1 MRLFIAVDIP
11 TEVRDSIEN
20 IKLDFKPLRGLRF
33 VEKDNIH
40 ITLKFL
46 GEVEEEIIPDMI
58 SSLAAVKFK
67 PFKLSISK
75 MGVFP
80 NENNMRVLW
89 VDAEPAEPLSE
100 LKKRIDAAL
109 PGARDDH
116 PFKNHI
122 TIARIT
128 TDQPEDMRMIN
139 SLVANKSVEKKEFTV
154 RKFTLYSSKLTPEG
168 PVYEVLKV
176 FS

>member
-1 MRLFIAVDIP
+1 MRLFIAVELPEEIKN
-11 TEVRDSIEN
+11 SIELV
-20 IKLDFKPLRGLRF
+20 KESFKPVKGLRF
-33 VEKDNIH
+33 VSKDNIH

-46 GEVEEEIIPDMI
+46 GEINDEKVPDII
-58 SSLAAVKFK
+58 SALADVHVK
-67 PFKLSISK
+67 PFKLLISK
-75 MGVFP
+75 LGVFP

-109 PGARDDH
+109 PGSRDDH

-128 TDQPEDMRMIN
+128 TGMPEDMRMIN
-139 SLVANKSVEKKEFTV
+139 ELVMNKNVEKKEFIV
-154 RKFTLYSSKLTPEG
+154 RKFILFKSTLTPDG
-168 PVYEVLKV
+168 PIYSVVKQ

>member
-1 MRLFIAVDIP
+1 MRIFIAVDIP
-11 TEVRDSIEN
+11 TEVRDSIEK

-46 GEVEEEIIPDMI
+46 GEVEEEVIPDMI
-58 SSLAAVKFK
+58 SALESIKVK

-128 TDQPEDMRMIN
+128 TDEPDAMRKIN
-139 SLVANKSVEKKEFTV
+139 ELVTNKSVEKKEFVV
-154 RKFTLYSSKLTPEG
+154 RKFMLYSSKLTPEG
-168 PVYEVLKV
+168 PEYEVIKV

>member
-1 MRLFIAVDIP
+1 MRIFVAIDIP
-11 TEVRDSIEN
+11 EEARESIEE
-20 IKLDFKPLRGLRF
+20 IKSDFKPLRGLRF

-46 GEVEEEIIPDMI
+46 GEVDEEIIPDMI
-58 SSLAAVKFK
+58 SALEHVKVK

-100 LKKRIDAAL
+100 LKRRIDVAL

-128 TDQPEDMRMIN
+128 TTEPEAMRKIN
-139 SLVANKSVEKKEFTV
+139 ELVMKKSVEKKEFTV
-154 RKFTLYSSKLTPEG
+154 RKFMLYSSKLTPEG
-168 PVYEVLKV
+168 PVYEVLSV
-176 FS
+176 FN

>member
-11 TEVRDSIEN
+11 AEVRDSIEN
-20 IKLDFKPLRGLRF
+20 IKPDFRLLKGLRF

-46 GEVEEEIIPDMI
+46 GEVEEELIPDMI
-58 SSLAAVKFK
+58 LALESVKFK

-75 MGVFP
+75 LGVFP

-89 VDAEPAEPLSE
+89 VDAEPIGPLSE
-100 LKKRIDAAL
+100 LKKKIDAAL
-109 PGARDDH
+109 PGARDNH
-116 PFKNHI
+116 LFKNHI

-128 TDQPEDMRMIN
+128 TGAPEDMKKIN
-139 SLVANKSVEKKEFTV
+139 ELVMNKEIEKKEFFV
-154 RKFTLYSSKLTPEG
+154 RKFILYSSTLTPEG

>member
-1 MRLFIAVDIP
+1 MRIFIAIDMPV
-11 TEVRDSIEN
+11 EVRESIES
-20 IKLDFKPLRGLRF
+20 IKSDFRLLRGLRF

-46 GEVEEEIIPDMI
+46 GEIEEERVPDFI
-58 SSLAAVKFK
+58 SALETVRVK

-75 MGVFP
+75 LGVFP

-100 LKKRIDAAL
+100 LKKKIDLAL
-109 PGARDDH
+109 PGSKDDH

-128 TDQPEDMRMIN
+128 TTEPEAMRKIN
-139 SLVANKSVEKKEFTV
+139 ELVANKSIEKKEFTV
-154 RKFTLYSSKLTPEG
+154 RKFILYSSKLTPEW
-168 PVYEVLKV
+168 PKYEVIKV